1 MHCSAISTKQE
12 RELVLSVRPARRM
25 ILHRPQTE
33 AHNIIASANHPNK
46 NTVFLII
53 IIRIGS
59 YLCNPDGFS
68 AYSGRFPPNRPKWVH
83 FCRSL
88 PHSAKKSPF
97 PGIKKAGQGRTPS
110 GQMTQFLHFIPSEG
124 ALSSIWPHILTL
136 HLSKHA
142 KATQASHQNLG
153 GYMCPNRYDDTGCD
167 HQLDQIR
174 LSFLHAE
181 TA

>member
-1 MHCSAISTKQE
+1 MQRHALKARRIQLMLHRQHALATITHRINLFALYHECADGTMPSIL
-12 RELVLSVRPARRM
+12 LVLRTIPPTLRT
-25 ILHRPQTE
+25 L
-33 AHNIIASANHPNK
+33 
-46 NTVFLII
+46 
-53 IIRIGS
+53 
-59 YLCNPDGFS
+59 
-68 AYSGRFPPNRPKWVH
+68 PPNRPKWVH

-88 PHSAKKSPF
+88 PPIPRKNLRFRAS
-97 PGIKKAGQGRTPS
+97 KKAGQGRTPS